1 MTEPN
6 KMGDET
12 KTEISTDEYLHTVV
26 MGNKCW
32 HEFDFKPTPDR
43 RRVRVFC
50 EKCGEYCGTFATEED
65 FKEEDANPAYSSPD
79 SPRRLLDEVEKVA
92 IERFGGA
99 AYERALITAMVDQ
112 IQGESLGAILATA
125 PADVRC
131 RAIRSLYEGEGK

>member
-1 MTEPN
+1 MKPTNEMT
-6 KMGDET
+6 DDQF
-12 KTEISTDEYLHTVV
+12 IHTVV
-26 MGNKCW
+26 MRATPEHDFAQFGDRCYWCKCA
-32 HEFDFKPTPDR
+32 FTS
-43 RRVRVFC
+43 
-50 EKCGEYCGTFATEED
+50 
-65 FKEEDANPAYSSPD
+65 ANAVSSCKWAGRDIPAYSSPD